1 MINYCVLRF
10 VRKEQIQ
17 KKKDK
22 TLQTPKQKLKKNN
35 VEKKGEN
42 TKTKDQEKNED
53 RKQGKNT
60 EKLINQKNNLQIL
73 EVNEKTND
81 GAIENEENLIMNEN
95 PLNSKPFTNIGSN
108 LEKLE
113 EEAATDLFR

>member
-42 TKTKDQEKNED
+42 TKTKDQEKNE
-53 RKQGKNT
+53 QGKNT

-81 GAIENEENLIMNEN
+81 GAIENLIMNEN

>member
-17 KKKDK
+17 KKKNK
-22 TLQTPKQKLKKNN
+22 PLQTPKQKLKKNN

-42 TKTKDQEKNED
+42 TKTKDQEKNE
-53 RKQGKNT
+53 QGKNT

-81 GAIENEENLIMNEN
+81 GAIENLIMNEN